1 MKRRKLYVA
10 VESFTDPSGNETPRV
25 IHWPDGEKFLVTT
38 VLRTIN
44 RQHSKVGG
52 TGTCYTCQFEN
63 GNITSV
69 YHEAMEDSDSNVLGA
84 KWFVEEKVPL
94 SGGIQ

>member
-25 IHWPDGEKFLVTT
+25 IHWPDGEKYPVTA

-44 RQHSKVGG
+44 RQHAKVGG
-52 TGTCYTCQFEN
+52 TGTCYTCVFAQGGI
-63 GNITSV
+63 GNV
-69 YHEAMEDSDSNVLGA
+69 YHEALEDTASNVIGA
-84 KWFVEEKVPL
+84 RWFVEEKV
-94 SGGIQ
+94 STEDNA